1 MVDHLPETRLPPV
14 SIKERKTVY
23 DGWLTLE
30 VAVLE
35 TTIHGEPRLVRRE
48 VHDHGDG
55 AAVLVYDP
63 VARTAVLVRQI
74 RAAAL
79 LADGRGITLEAIAGL
94 VDDGE
99 TGETTVR
106 REAWEEAGCVVGR
119 LDFLGRTY
127 VSPGSLTER
136 VWLYLGEVDPAANRG
151 KGGGLAEE
159 NEEIEV
165 VELPLSLLAELS
177 DAGEALDMKTRL
189 LVEALRRRRPELF
202 EPV

>member
-1 MVDHLPETRLPPV
+1 VADQLPESRLPPV

-35 TTIHGEPRLVRRE
+35 ATIHGEPRLFRRE

-63 VARTAVLVRQI
+63 VRRSAILVRQV

-79 LADGRGITLEAIAGL
+79 MVDGSGITLEAIAGL

-99 TGETTVR
+99 NGETAVR
-106 REAWEEAGCVVGR
+106 REAWEEAGCVIGR
-119 LDFLGRTY
+119 LEFLGRPY

-136 VWLYLGEVDPAANRG
+136 VWLYLGEIDPTAARG
-151 KGGGLAEE
+151 KGGGIAEE

-165 VELPLSLLAELS
+165 VELPLALLAELA
-177 DAGEALDMKTRL
+177 DRGDHLDMKTRL
-189 LVEALRRRRPELF
+189 LVETLRHRRPELF
-202 EPV
+202 EPA

>member
-1 MVDHLPETRLPPV
+1 MADQLADNHLPPV
-14 SIKERKTVY
+14 SIKERRTVY

-35 TTIHGEPRLVRRE
+35 TTVHGEPRLVRRE

-55 AAVLVYDP
+55 AAVLIYDP
-63 VARTAVLVRQI
+63 IRRTAVLVRQV

-79 LADGRGITLEAIAGL
+79 LADGHGITLEAIAGI

-99 TGETTVR
+99 NGETAVR
-106 REAWEEAGCVVGR
+106 REAWEEAGCVIGK
-119 LDFLGRTY
+119 LEFLGHPY
-127 VSPGSLTER
+127 SCPGSVTER
-136 VWLYLGEVDPAANRG
+136 VWLYLGEIDPTAPRG

-165 VELPLSLLAELS
+165 VELSLSALAELA
-177 DAGEALDMKTRL
+177 DGGEALDLKTRL
-189 LVEALRRRRPELF
+189 LVEALRRRQPELF
-202 EPV
+202 A

>member
-1 MVDHLPETRLPPV
+1 MADRLTENRLPPV
-14 SIKERKTVY
+14 SVKERRTVY

-35 TTIHGEPRLVRRE
+35 TTVHGEPRLVRRE

-55 AAVLVYDP
+55 AAVLVYDSLH
-63 VARTAVLVRQI
+63 RTAILVRQV

-79 LADGRGITLEAIAGL
+79 LADGSGVTLEAIAGI

-99 TGETTVR
+99 DGETAVR
-106 REAWEEAGCVVGR
+106 REAWEEAGCVVGK
-119 LDFLGRTY
+119 LEYLGRPY
-127 VSPGSLTER
+127 ASPGSLTER
-136 VWLYLGEVDPAANRG
+136 IWLYLGEIDASAQRG

-159 NEEIEV
+159 SEEIEV
-165 VELPLSLLAELS
+165 VELPLLELADLA
-177 DAGEALDMKTRL
+177 DNGEVLDLKTRL

-202 EPV
+202 D

>member
-1 MVDHLPETRLPPV
+1 MAEKLPESRLPPV
-14 SIKERKTVY
+14 SIKERRTVY

-63 VARTAVLVRQI
+63 ARRSAVLVRQV

-79 LADGRGITLEAIAGL
+79 IADGRGVTLEAIAGI

-99 TGETTVR
+99 TGEATVR
-106 REAWEEAGCVVGR
+106 REAWEEAGCVIGR
-119 LDFLGRTY
+119 LDSLGRSY
-127 VSPGSLTER
+127 ASPGSLTER
-136 VWLYLGEVDPAANRG
+136 VWLYLGEIDPAAARG
-151 KGGGLAEE
+151 GGGGLAEE

-165 VELPLSLLAELS
+165 VELPLADLADLA
-177 DAGEALDMKTRL
+177 DGGDALDMKTRL

-202 EPV
+202 EPA